1 MIETHTTRQPTCVA
15 RWRDSRWFAPG
26 LYVAVA
32 AVLYTLGVL
41 ALTSVAHW
49 YSFHDTG
56 QTGAASPW
64 YHGPHWLSG
73 WARFDA
79 GWYRSIADH
88 GYFFR
93 GKLAQSSVAFFPLYP
108 LLTRWLSHAFGGD
121 PSAWGVLIT
130 FVSGGAAL
138 MLFARWVSSRLDPPA
153 ARTAIA
159 VMALWPF
166 ALYLYGAVYADAL
179 FVMLTLAAFTCVER
193 DRVILAAAFGA
204 LATATRPVGAA
215 LVLGLVLRVVEQ
227 RGVVHVQA
235 RAAGRRVTV
244 NLQRLRRS
252 DPVILASA
260 AGLLAYMGYL
270 WHRFNDPFAFSTAE
284 AAPGWDQQPG
294 VRVWFKSAWF
304 SRLIH
309 LPGSGP
315 RYFAVVTL
323 QAFLMVGL
331 VVLIPT
337 VVRRF
342 GWAYGFYTAALLAI
356 PLVGSKD
363 FQGLGRY
370 ALGAFPAFAVFGE
383 KLSRHRSVRRVWF
396 AGAFMA
402 LCFFSASFARG
413 GYVA

>member
-1 MIETHTTRQPTCVA
+1 MIETQTTKQPSSVA
-15 RWRDSRWFAPG
+15 RRRDSRWFAPG
-26 LYVAVA
+26 LYVGVA
-32 AVLYTLGVL
+32 AVLYTLAAL

-64 YHGPHWLSG
+64 YHGPHWLGG

-93 GKLAQSSVAFFPLYP
+93 GTVAQSSVAFFPLYP
-108 LLTRWLSHAFGGD
+108 LLTRWLHHALGGD

-130 FVSGGAAL
+130 FLSGGAAL
-138 MLFARWVSSRLDPPA
+138 TLFARWVSARLEPA
-153 ARTAIA
+153 AARCAIA

-179 FVMLTLAAFTCVER
+179 FVMLALAAFASVER
-193 DRVILAAAFGA
+193 DHVGLAALFGA
-204 LATATRPVGAA
+204 LATATRPVGVA

-227 RGVVHVQA
+227 RDVVRVQA
-235 RAAGRRVTV
+235 SATGRRVTV
-244 NLQRLRRS
+244 NLRRLRRG

-260 AGLLAYMGYL
+260 AGLIAYMAYL
-270 WHRFNDPFAFSTAE
+270 WVRFNDPFAFSTAE

-294 VRVWFKSAWF
+294 PRVWFKSAWF
-304 SRLIH
+304 SRMIH

-315 RYFAVVTL
+315 RYFAVVTV
-323 QAFLMVGL
+323 QAILVVGL

-337 VVRRF
+337 IVRRF

-356 PLVGSKD
+356 PIVGSKD

-370 ALGAFPAFAVFGE
+370 ALGAFPAFAIFGE
-383 KLSRHRSVRRVWF
+383 KLSRHRSVRRMWF
-396 AGAFMA
+396 AGASIA